1 MRFMDHFLEL
11 GFESDGLSEKQLKD
25 VLRAYHEKQHYHRL
39 EDGRILKLSDEF
51 ADKLAEF
58 EDVMDID
65 AREAVDRPVSLPG
78 YRFLFADEMR
88 YDRKT

>member
-1 MRFMDHFLEL
+1 M
-11 GFESDGLSEKQLKD
+11 
-25 VLRAYHEKQHYHRL
+25 LRAYHEKQHYHRL

-58 EDVMDID
+58 EDGMDID

-78 YRFLFADEMR
+78 YRCLRLCRALIISQARKFA
-88 YDRKT
+88 TWQSA

>member
-1 MRFMDHFLEL
+1 MCIR
-11 GFESDGLSEKQLKD
+11 DG
-25 VLRAYHEKQHYHRL
+25 VRADHEKQHDHRL

-65 AREAVDRPVSLPG
+65 AREACLLYTSLWPK
-78 YRFLFADEMR
+78 RRSE
-88 YDRKT
+88 T

>member
-1 MRFMDHFLEL
+1 M
-11 GFESDGLSEKQLKD
+11 
-25 VLRAYHEKQHYHRL
+25 LRAYYMKKQHYHRL

-78 YRFLFADEMR
+78 YRFLFVMR
-88 YDRKT
+88 CLRLCRALIISQARKFATWQSA